1 MNACIIYITAGSRE
15 EAVAVG
21 RRLVEARLVACA
33 NVLPAITSLFWWEGA
48 VEEDEEVALIV
59 KTRRDL
65 VDSVV
70 AEVKAVHSYD
80 CPCVI
85 ALPIEGGNGDFLNWI
100 AKETK

>member
-1 MNACIIYITAGSRE
+1 MNACIIYITAGTRE
-15 EAVAVG
+15 EAVAIG

-100 AKETK
+100 AKETN